1 MVSEAGGAGKLLLR
15 EIALPYSSLPNL
27 RPDLPA
33 PPEGRDANRVE
44 KEENNLFFLYRAL
57 AFRGKCASTNKP
69 ESTKS
74 VSTWAPSNGGNDHKT
89 C

>member
-1 MVSEAGGAGKLLLR
+1 MVSEAGGAGKLLLQ

-44 KEENNLFFLYRAL
+44 KEENIFFLPFQSPCFQREMCKDKL
-57 AFRGKCASTNKP
+57 ARKHQICQYLGTF
-69 ESTKS
+69 
-74 VSTWAPSNGGNDHKT
+74 
-89 C
+89 